1 MLLFIA
7 SAIADNNVMDN
18 ETNPN
23 RNWWKWVTTPPQSYM
38 VYLAALVLV
47 FTLSF
52 YAGTLK
58 PKGSAGFGPPPVNV
72 PTVPRN

>member
-1 MLLFIA
+1 
-7 SAIADNNVMDN
+7 MDN
-18 ETNPN
+18 ETNQS
-23 RNWWKWVTTPPQSYM
+23 WWKWAITPPQSYA

-58 PKGSAGFGPPPVNV
+58 PKGSTGLGPPPVQT
-72 PTVPRN
+72 PAAPRN